1 MKNLKL
7 HIWLL
12 TAFISSSLTFLAC
25 SDDDPTPNP
34 TPGPIENGHFDIW
47 VSIGSTSG
55 MGSTNSQLVKNL
67 NTLEKQETIDF
78 NGTGVD
84 ITAKL
89 YQESIIKG
97 SYYYQ
102 VPREKDRIGKY
113 KITNKN
119 YEIVKEVAFKNNT
132 LKDRRYS
139 HAWISDN
146 TLVLIAA
153 NGDASKVIWIKV
165 NTDNMTIMDEGELDL
180 PTLPAGGKF
189 STSGIASY
197 RKADNRIIYSYVNN
211 KDKTHFY
218 VAFINPENMSVEKTA
233 EENRAEFMAGT
244 AYGELLQSKSFF
256 DIEGNYY
263 LACNTVR
270 KGAPSTTQQDG
281 SLLRIKKGET
291 DFDKSYLGFQ
301 GKNYSRGKIITAEF
315 LTTGK
320 ALLYIQDPKHT
331 GAANWGN
338 DYNCYYA
345 ILDLNTDHLTELAL
359 PYSSGTFSQ
368 RSLVLNDKAY
378 IGVNPKSSAPCI
390 YIYNIKKGDLTKG
403 LEIQEGYSFDRIVAL
418 EK

>member
-12 TAFISSSLTFLAC
+12 VAIISSTSIFIAC
-25 SDDDPTPNP
+25 SDDNPSIESIPTP
-34 TPGPIENGHFDIW
+34 IEKGHFDIW

-55 MGSTNSQLVKNL
+55 MGSTNSQLVKNV
-67 NTLEKQETIDF
+67 NTLEEQEIIDF
-78 NGTGVD
+78 KGSGVD
-84 ITAKL
+84 VTAKL

-97 SYYYQ
+97 EYYYQ

-113 KITNKN
+113 KITDKN

-132 LKDRRYS
+132 LKDRRYT

-153 NGDASKVIWIKV
+153 NGDASKVIWIKL
-165 NTDNMTIMDEGELDL
+165 NADNMTILAEGELN
-180 PTLPAGGKF
+180 LPALPVGGKF

-197 RKADNRIIYSYVNN
+197 RKSDNKIIYTYVNN

-218 VAFINPENMSVEKTA
+218 AAFINPDNMSVEKTV

-256 DIEGNYY
+256 DTEGNYY
-263 LACNTVR
+263 LACSTVR
-270 KGAPSTTQQDG
+270 KGASSRTQQDG

-320 ALLYIQDPKHT
+320 ALLYIQDPEHT
-331 GAANWGN
+331 GADGWGN

-345 ILDLNTDHLTELAL
+345 ILDLNTDNLTELDM

-368 RSLVLNDKAY
+368 RSLVLNNKAY
-378 IGVNPKSSAPCI
+378 IGVNPKSSTPCV
-390 YIYNIKKGDLTKG
+390 YIYDIKKGTLTKG
-403 LEIQEGYSFDRIVAL
+403 LEIQEGYSFDRIVHL
-418 EK
+418 ID